1 MAERGER
8 TKILGGEDKR
18 WTSLDLQGRQI
29 GQVCKIHPITATPDE
44 HQSSYSSYSR
54 QLEEVRIGLVWNG
67 ALDKL
72 DRLQIAKVKS
82 TEVLC
87 QVG

>member
-8 TKILGGEDKR
+8 TKILRGEDKR
-18 WTSLDLQGRQI
+18 WTSLDLQGRQVGEI
-29 GQVCKIHPITATPDE
+29 CKIHPIPATPDE